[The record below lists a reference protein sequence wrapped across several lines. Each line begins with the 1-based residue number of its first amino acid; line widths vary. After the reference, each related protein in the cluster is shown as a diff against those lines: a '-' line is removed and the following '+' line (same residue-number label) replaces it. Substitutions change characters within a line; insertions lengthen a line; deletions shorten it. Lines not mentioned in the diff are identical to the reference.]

1 MNDFIMSVAVI
12 AAVIVF
18 AAALTQGK
26 GFWNA
31 VRMGVGVL
39 ILGIVAV
46 IVLGVAFGLL
56 KLTMALLI
64 MALWMAVIFG
74 IIVVVAKVIRG
85 AA

>member
-18 AAALTQGK
+18 AAGLTQGK

-39 ILGIVAV
+39 ILGIAAV

-64 MALWMAVIFG
+64 MTLWMAVIFG

>member
-39 ILGIVAV
+39 ILGIAAV